1 MSSLY
6 PGALDSIPPVADGDL
21 ITATQQNARSDA
33 INAIESTLG
42 TNPAGS
48 SATVGAAIAA
58 RAPLDSPAM
67 IGTPTAPTAAGGTS
81 TTQIATTAFV
91 QASAVVVAPTGTVTI
106 YAGSSAP
113 TGWLLCDGASE
124 LRADYAGLFAVI
136 GVTYGSAD
144 GTHFNVPDLR
154 GRVVIGVSASHTLAT
169 TGGEEAHTLTSA
181 ESGLVAHGHNASQSA
196 HTHTDTGHTH
206 PIPYSALVN
215 PSYAGLVSGSACYV
229 GGTSAASTSSGSA
242 TLVSVAPT
250 ITVNTSDSSSA
261 TSGHNNMQ
269 PFLTMNYIIKT

>member
-1 MSSLY
+1 MSSEF
-6 PGALDSIPPVADGDL
+6 PGGMDNIPSVVNGDL
-21 ITATQQNARSDA
+21 ITADQQNQRSDA
-33 INAIESTLG
+33 INAIETTLG

-67 IGTPTAPTAAGGTS
+67 FGTPTAPTAAGGTS

-113 TGWLLCDGASE
+113 TGWLLCDGASK

-136 GVTYGSAD
+136 GVAYGSAD

-181 ESGLVAHGHNASQSA
+181 ESGLVAHNHSVS
-196 HTHTDTGHTH
+196 DPGHTH
-206 PIPYSALVN
+206 GLEQGNYGTPTSGT
-215 PSYAGLVSGSACYV
+215 AGIIMSSQDNGLGRASN
-229 GGTSAASTSSGSA
+229 SAATGLTVSTIAGA
-242 TLVSVAPT
+242 
-250 ITVNTSDSSSA
+250 SA